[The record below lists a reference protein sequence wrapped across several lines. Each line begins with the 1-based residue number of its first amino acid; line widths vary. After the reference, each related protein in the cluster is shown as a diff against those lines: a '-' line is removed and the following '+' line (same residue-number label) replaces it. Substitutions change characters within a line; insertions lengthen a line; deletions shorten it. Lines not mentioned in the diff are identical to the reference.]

1 MAVCVAFL
9 GKIPCQRGASYD
21 RMTKNFMKHKFSIIG
36 LGIMGRRMLENVL
49 RHPEF
54 ELSGLW
60 DPSADSVAKTRLILP
75 SAPIA
80 ESAHAAMQGAH
91 VVYLACPP
99 GPRKT
104 YALEA
109 AANGQGVFME
119 KPLGTDNAQSRD
131 LLKQLEKARLPSVVN
146 FTQAA
151 SRGFEELSRSIDA
164 GEVGELLGI
173 DIHVNYPAWPRAWQK
188 EADWL
193 RFRHEGGY
201 TREVIS
207 HFLFLAGRYLGPLTL
222 QHALPRYPQ
231 DPSLCELDMLARL
244 TTADG
249 RPVTIMATTG
259 GMQPDR
265 QEVTVRG
272 SRMSHQFREFY
283 QLWRSDGGPWQE
295 ALDWSQED
303 PRSSAL
309 QRQLN
314 EVDRWLRGQPH
325 KLATAQEALAVQEL
339 IEDMLDHEHHH

>member
-1 MAVCVAFL
+1 
-9 GKIPCQRGASYD
+9 
-21 RMTKNFMKHKFSIIG
+21 MKHKFSIIG

-54 ELSGLW
+54 EVSGLW

-104 YALEA
+104 YALKA

-188 EADWL
+188 DADWL

-295 ALDWSQED
+295 ALDWSQEN